1 MTANRPHSRALA
13 AVRVRCRAAPSL
25 IAHASGAVARLAFG
39 PLAGR
44 TLRATALAFALVSL
58 AGCRT
63 APAQTEPEPRPVR
76 IETVRA
82 APGEPAVRYS
92 ANIAPHS
99 QVPVAFKVGGY
110 IASILQRPGAD
121 RQPRDVQQ
129 GDVVKQGTVLAQ
141 VSPADYSARLD
152 QSRAGVSGA
161 EAAAVKAQADFERAS
176 TLFASKSLTKPELD
190 SARAALDSA
199 KSRLDATQ
207 AEARLAAISLRD
219 TELMMPLNGIVLE
232 RRIERGALVAPGSV
246 GFVVGNMRSVKAVFG
261 VPDVIAPQMTLGSP
275 VPIRTDALPARE
287 FPGRVT
293 AVSPAAD
300 PQSRVFSIEV
310 TVPNRDEAL
319 RPGMVATVEVR
330 HATSTRT
337 GSTPAVP
344 LAAVVKQPPA
354 SQSASAASQS
364 APAGQPASS
373 SQAGQ
378 PGQSTDYAVFVIE
391 DSGGKTIARLRP
403 IVLGDVAGNT
413 VAVNSGLRIGER
425 VIVSGATLV
434 RDGERVRIVP

>member
-1 MTANRPHSRALA
+1 MTARLLSNA
-13 AVRVRCRAAPSL
+13 AAT
-25 IAHASGAVARLAFG
+25 AVAVACL
-39 PLAGR
+39 
-44 TLRATALAFALVSL
+44 T
-58 AGCRT
+58 GCRT
-63 APAQTEPEPRPVR
+63 APAQTEPDPRPVR
-76 IETVRA
+76 IDTVRA

-92 ANIAPHS
+92 ANIAPQS
-99 QVPVAFKVGGY
+99 QVPVSFKVGGY

-121 RQPRDVQQ
+121 KQLRDVQQ
-129 GDVVKQGTVLAQ
+129 GDVVKQETVLAQ

-152 QSRAGVSGA
+152 QSRAGVAGA
-161 EAAAVKAQADFERAS
+161 EATAVKAQMDFDRAS
-176 TLFASKSLTKPELD
+176 KLFDSKSLTKPELD
-190 SARAALDSA
+190 AARAALDSA

-207 AEARLAAISLRD
+207 AEARLADISLRD
-219 TELMMPLNGIVLE
+219 TELQMPLNGIVLE
-232 RRIERGALVAPGSV
+232 RRIERGALVAPGTV

-275 VPIRTDALPARE
+275 VPIRTDALPGRD

-310 TVPNRDEAL
+310 TVPNRDDAL

-330 HATSTRT
+330 QSTSART
-337 GSTPAVP
+337 AATPAAP
-344 LAAVVKQPPA
+344 LAAVVKQPQNA
-354 SQSASAASQS
+354 
-364 APAGQPASS
+364 
-373 SQAGQ
+373 QAN
-378 PGQSTDYAVFVIE
+378 SYAVFVVE
-391 DSGGKTIARLRP
+391 DAGGKSLARLRP

-434 RDGERVRIVP
+434 HDGEAVRVVP